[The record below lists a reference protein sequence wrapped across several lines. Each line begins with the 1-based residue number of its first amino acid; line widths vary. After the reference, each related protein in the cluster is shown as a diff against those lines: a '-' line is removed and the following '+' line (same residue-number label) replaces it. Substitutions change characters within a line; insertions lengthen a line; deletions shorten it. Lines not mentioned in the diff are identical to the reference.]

1 MVKGDLKNKMDY
13 ILFLMCCAGQEVHNL
28 CSVELIGT
36 SIKSYNHGS
45 TESQRLVTFALGGT
59 AGIHV
64 YTYDI
69 LSAICVSTM
78 FLAPELPSFINHVT
92 ILCKGAS
99 EANYTTPLE
108 AQKILVAST
117 DDGFLLSW
125 NVDHVQET
133 SEKKYKTNL
142 SGMMCMKRRSVY
154 DSHTLKPASTKK
166 NLVPPTG
173 LWKAHN
179 ETITGITT
187 LDYYGCTVSVSNDG
201 FVRVWTMHQVL
212 SAS

>member
-1 MVKGDLKNKMDY
+1 
-13 ILFLMCCAGQEVHNL
+13 MCIYTGQELHNL

-36 SIKSYNHGS
+36 SIKSYADGS
-45 TESQRLVTFALGGT
+45 EESQRLVTFALGGT

-99 EANYTTPLE
+99 DANYTAPLE
-108 AQKILVAST
+108 ARKVLVAST

-125 NVDHVQET
+125 NVDRVQET
-133 SEKKYKTNL
+133 SEIKYKTNL
-142 SGMMCMKRRSVY
+142 SGLKCKKRSSVY
-154 DSHTLKPASTKK
+154 DSHILKPASAKK

-179 ETITGITT
+179 ETITGLTT

-201 FVRVWTMHQVL
+201 FVRVWTMHEVSPTL
-212 SAS
+212 AKNIYYFSH